1 MPGVMF
7 RVLILVSAITL
18 PLPATAFR
26 SCEVEHS
33 EAYLATTQYKVTE
46 LSFDFTSGEANGTE
60 TTYTHSNNADS
71 ESTECHVTYELSGSI
86 EPVSGV
92 VVLDAHRSNH
102 SVSCQDGLVEQA
114 YPADRLYALVLE
126 FGEGGH
132 AQVRRADNGDLIAS
146 GDWAEGVTA
155 FRTGEV
161 CSLF

>member
-1 MPGVMF
+1 MTRTIVKC
-7 RVLILVSAITL
+7 LTL
-18 PLPATAFR
+18 TSIAFLSLPASAFR

-33 EAYLATTQYKVTE
+33 EAYLATTEYKVTE
-46 LSFDFTSGEANGTE
+46 LSFDFSSGSANGTE
-60 TTYTHSNNADS
+60 TTYTHSNNIDS

-92 VVLDAHRSNH
+92 VVLDAHRSNQ
-102 SVSCQDGLVEQA
+102 SVSCRDDLVAQS
-114 YPADRLYALVLE
+114 YPQERLYSLVLE
-126 FGEGGH
+126 FNDGGR
-132 AQVRRADNGDLIAS
+132 AQVRQADNGDLVAT